1 MVCVSIWHNVYSA
14 NAAVIC
20 SILIFLHFIKLFRT
34 HLAKGSLL
42 QYYFADWYIT
52 VVLIII

>member
-42 QYYFADWYIT
+42 QYYFADWYII